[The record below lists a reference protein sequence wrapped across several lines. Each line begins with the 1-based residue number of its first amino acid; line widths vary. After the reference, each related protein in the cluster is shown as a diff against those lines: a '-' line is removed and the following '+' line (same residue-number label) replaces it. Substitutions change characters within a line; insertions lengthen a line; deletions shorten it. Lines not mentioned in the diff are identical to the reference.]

1 MENIFEEKIEGLD
14 TYRWLS
20 VDDCSEQL
28 GVSRRT
34 IFKYIKDGNFKTTKW
49 KNKRIVDSVSVVGW
63 LLKKKV
69 IEINSIKNP
78 EMRKEIEVQKFTKM
92 GNELFS

>member
-1 MENIFEEKIEGLD
+1 MENPFEEKIEGLD

>member
-1 MENIFEEKIEGLD
+1 MENPFEEKIEGLD
-14 TYRWLS
+14 TLRWLS

-49 KNKRIVDSVSVVGW
+49 KNKRIIDSVSVIGW

-69 IEINSIKNP
+69 IEINSIKNS

-92 GNELFS
+92 GDELFD

>member
-1 MENIFEEKIEGLD
+1 MENSFEEKIEGLE
-14 TYRWLS
+14 THRWIS

-34 IFKYIKDGNFKTTKW
+34 VFKYIKDGNFKTTKW
-49 KNKRIVDSVSVVGW
+49 KNRRIIDSVSIVGW

-69 IEINSIKNP
+69 IEINSLQNHELKR
-78 EMRKEIEVQKFTKM
+78 ELEYKSFQKM
-92 GNELFS
+92 GDELFD